1 LTVASIAVLLCVH
14 EGLTRFYPILGSKP
28 LAIAINGVYQPG
40 DRILIDGEY
49 TLGSTLNFYTQQPVS
64 LVDGRMNGTWY
75 GSYWPDAP
83 HIFET
88 NDSLHILW
96 SSNSVRIFCLPTILL
111 APPTCPSMVP
121 SIGLHLLEE
130 RQSSRT
136 NHDGFAREHFTSSG
150 HSARNSHEQIDVIQ
164 ILTHLPHILTAL
176 FCQSS

>member
-1 LTVASIAVLLCVH
+1 MVCGAMLVGGPLSHLFRLRRRHLFANLSLTVASIAVLLSVH

-49 TLGSTLNFYTQQPVS
+49 TLGSTLNFYTQHPVS

-96 SSNSVRIFCLPTILL
+96 SSNSARIFLL
-111 APPTCPSMVP
+111 TYNP
-121 SIGLHLLEE
+121 
-130 RQSSRT
+130 
-136 NHDGFAREHFTSSG
+136 ARAADLSPYGPVYRLAFSG
-150 HSARNSHEQIDVIQ
+150 GKTVLSNQ
-164 ILTHLPHILTAL
+164 P
-176 FCQSS
+176 